1 MDNKTPELDE
11 NIKNALKAHSDS
23 IIDNTGVDN
32 KSASDDLVVLYHSQ
46 YRNLFIWTTIKWA
59 MSILTAIF
67 CLYQFFSK
75 NRPWA

>member
-46 YRNLFIWTTIKWA
+46 YRNLFIWTTNK
-59 MSILTAIF
+59 
-67 CLYQFFSK
+67 
-75 NRPWA
+75 